1 MFLTLILKFML
12 ANSSVF
18 QYNEAIIPDEAVLIA
33 LLEEVIN
40 YVIRVTCKRTNIEN
54 VL

>member
-1 MFLTLILKFML
+1 ML
-12 ANSSVF
+12 ANSLVF
-18 QYNEAIIPDEAVLIA
+18 QANRAILPDEAVLIA

-40 YVIRVTCKRTNIEN
+40 YVMRVTCKRTNIEN

>member
-1 MFLTLILKFML
+1 MFLTLNLRFML
-12 ANSSVF
+12 VNSLIF
-18 QYNEAIIPDEAVLIA
+18 QSNEAILPDEAVLIA

>member
-1 MFLTLILKFML
+1 MFFTLILKFML

-18 QYNEAIIPDEAVLIA
+18 QANRAILPDEAVLIA

-40 YVIRVTCKRTNIEN
+40 YVMRIGSKRANIEN
-54 VL
+54 IL

>member
-1 MFLTLILKFML
+1 ML
-12 ANSSVF
+12 ANSLVF
-18 QYNEAIIPDEAVLIA
+18 QANRANLPHEAVPIA
-33 LLEEVIN
+33 LLEEIIN

>member
-1 MFLTLILKFML
+1 ML
-12 ANSSVF
+12 ANSSVWLA
-18 QYNEAIIPDEAVLIA
+18 NRAILPNEAVLIA
-33 LLEEVIN
+33 LLEEIIN